1 MCGII
6 PLAHCADSRVSSST
20 TARSTLSGASPI
32 ATNAA
37 SQLHMCG
44 YSNGAAVV
52 ITPRSLPRSRYA
64 ARAASCVG
72 AKLWSGGICSM
83 MRRARPNRRSVGW
96 RHADR
101 DDHRGLAA
109 GSVPPSPPRLRR
121 PTPCSSRAGR
131 RDRLDALAEEFGA
144 TTWPID
150 LADTDAIPAVVEP
163 IVELDVLIHN
173 AGVAY
178 PGRVAES
185 TVDEWRA
192 TMQVNVVGAVALTLA
207 LLPALRAA
215 GGHVVFINSG
225 AGINA
230 SPGLASYSASKFAL
244 RGFADSLRNDEPSLR
259 VTSIHPGRI
268 ATVMQEGLIAYEGKD
283 YDPSQFLSPE
293 SVAKVVADAVNAPPD
308 AHIHEV
314 VVRPR

>member
-1 MCGII
+1 M
-6 PLAHCADSRVSSST
+6 P
-20 TARSTLSGASPI
+20 TAMITGA
-32 ATNAA
+32 
-37 SQLHMCG
+37 G
-44 YSNGAAVV
+44 
-52 ITPRSLPRSRYA
+52 
-64 ARAASCVG
+64 
-72 AKLWSGGICSM
+72 
-83 MRRARPNRRSVGW
+83 
-96 RHADR
+96 
-101 DDHRGLAA
+101 RGL
-109 GSVPPSPPRLRR
+109 GS
-121 PTPCSSRAGR
+121 
-131 RDRLDALAEEFGA
+131 ALAEVLAPTHTLFLAGRPSSRLDEVAARFGA
-144 TTWPID
+144 TTWAVD

-185 TVDEWRA
+185 SVDEWRKS
-192 TMQVNVVGAVALTLA
+192 MEVNVIGVVALTLA

-230 SPGLASYSASKFAL
+230 SPGLASYTASKFAL

-268 ATVMQEGLIAYEGKD
+268 ATEMQKGLIAYEGKD

-293 SVAKVVADAVNAPPD
+293 TVAKVVADTISAPRD
-308 AHIHEV
+308 AQINEV
-314 VVRPR
+314 IVRPR

>member
-1 MCGII
+1 M
-6 PLAHCADSRVSSST
+6 P
-20 TARSTLSGASPI
+20 TAMITGASRGLGAAI
-32 ATNAA
+32 ATA
-37 SQLHMCG
+37 
-44 YSNGAAVV
+44 
-52 ITPRSLPRSRYA
+52 
-64 ARAASCVG
+64 
-72 AKLWSGGICSM
+72 
-83 MRRARPNRRSVGW
+83 
-96 RHADR
+96 
-101 DDHRGLAA
+101 LA
-109 GSVPPSPPRLRR
+109 
-121 PTPCSSRAGR
+121 PTHTLFLAGR
-131 RDRLDALAEEFGA
+131 PSADLDAVAQQFGA

-150 LADTDAIPAVVEP
+150 LGDLDAIPEAVDP

-192 TMQVNVVGAVALTLA
+192 TMQVNVLGAVALTLA

-244 RGFADSLRNDEPSLR
+244 RGFADALRTDEPSLR

-268 ATVMQEGLIAYEGKD
+268 ATVMQEGLIAYEGRE

-293 SVAKVVADAVNAPPD
+293 TVAEVIADGVNAPHD

>member
-1 MCGII
+1 M
-6 PLAHCADSRVSSST
+6 P
-20 TARSTLSGASPI
+20 TAMIT
-32 ATNAA
+32 
-37 SQLHMCG
+37 
-44 YSNGAAVV
+44 GAAGGLGSA
-52 ITPRSLPRSRYA
+52 IA
-64 ARAASCVG
+64 AV
-72 AKLWSGGICSM
+72 
-83 MRRARPNRRSVGW
+83 
-96 RHADR
+96 
-101 DDHRGLAA
+101 LA
-109 GSVPPSPPRLRR
+109 
-121 PTPCSSRAGR
+121 PTHTLFLAGR
-131 RDRLDALAEEFGA
+131 PSTRLDEVAEQFGA

-150 LADTDAIPAVVEP
+150 LEDVDDIPAVVEP

-192 TMQVNVVGAVALTLA
+192 TMSVNVVGAVALTLA

-225 AGINA
+225 AGINP

-259 VTSIHPGRI
+259 VTSVHPGRI
-268 ATVMQEGLIAYEGKD
+268 ATVMQEGLVAYEGGD
-283 YDPSQFLSPE
+283 YDPSRYLQPE
-293 SVAKVVADAVNAPPD
+293 TVAKVVADAVNAPPD

-314 VVRPR
+314 IVRPT